1 MERENCDINV
11 LEQTN
16 IPQFSELDDIGI
28 PLRLFESFFVNM
40 LVDMI
45 VGYIKLYGHRE
56 KADTSLENFS
66 WNISLIL
73 WYAFA

>member
-1 MERENCDINV
+1 MKWRNCDINV
-11 LEQTN
+11 LEQVN
-16 IPQFSELDDIGI
+16 IPQFIGT

-45 VGYIKLYGHRE
+45 VGYTKLYGHRE

-66 WNISLIL
+66 
-73 WYAFA
+73 